1 MMDEEAIRQE
11 NEARLAE
18 LRRQTDA
25 AIEAARK
32 ALEQAGG
39 GGE

>member
-1 MMDEEAIRQE
+1 MDEASIAAE

-18 LRRQTDA
+18 LRRQTDE

-39 GGE
+39 GE

>member
-1 MMDEEAIRQE
+1 MDAEALRQE

-18 LRRQTDA
+18 LRRQTDE